1 MMTLLAMFEVNH
13 LQCFFVFC
21 CPTPICYVFNSIFPR
36 VCSEALGGCCEAPPV
51 FADQMLSAAS
61 QEHSARGHVLH
72 AARYVLGR
80 SSSLFTQLGA
90 RHARRLVPVPGSL
103 FYEA

>member
-1 MMTLLAMFEVNH
+1 MSSIQYSPV
-13 LQCFFVFC
+13 FVLRHS
-21 CPTPICYVFNSIFPR
+21 VA
-36 VCSEALGGCCEAPPV
+36 VCEAPPV
-51 FADQMLSAAS
+51 FADRVPSAAS

-80 SSSLFTQLGA
+80 SSSLFTELGA